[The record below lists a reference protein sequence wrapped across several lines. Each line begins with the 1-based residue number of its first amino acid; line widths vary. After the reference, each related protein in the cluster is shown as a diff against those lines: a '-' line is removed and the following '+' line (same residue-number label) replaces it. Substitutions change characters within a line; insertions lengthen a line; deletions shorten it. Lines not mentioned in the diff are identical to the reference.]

1 MASPD
6 EPATVTG
13 LLLEVREGLLVEWE
27 RQHRERFTDVRLS
40 REELRGS
47 LPALLEDIA
56 AAVDASS
63 PEGVPPPLARQTAAD
78 HARRRLERGFSLE
91 EVSTEYALLR
101 RLTLQALLPGGRLG
115 LAAQVGLNEAFDAA
129 VALAISAYTRAT
141 EVRLETQLHP
151 FRHPHEAQAGTPS
164 GVVRPP
170 FFALSRDL
178 LAVAGLD
185 GFFKRVN
192 PAFMRTLGWS
202 EEELLAR
209 PMFDFVHPEDV
220 LTTRAELEKLGQGVP
235 TQRFENRYRCKDG
248 TWRWLSWTTTPVP
261 EEGLV
266 YAVARDVSE
275 EKRRE
280 EAQWVLV
287 EAGEAL
293 TFSLDYEAT
302 LATMARLVV
311 PALADWCLVDVMDG
325 SGRLHRV
332 AVEHDDPAE
341 APLAEVLRRHPPT
354 APAHPT
360 LRALAEGRPS
370 LIPDVNEA
378 VLQQMAR
385 SPEHVE
391 ALRAMGVKSFL
402 AVPLVARGERLG
414 ALTFVSTR
422 ADRRYHT
429 QEMLLAEEIG
439 HRAALAVDNAR
450 LYRQAQE
457 ARAFFH
463 AMLQCAPLSILGCD
477 TDGTLRFFNTAAER
491 MLGYRAEEVVG
502 RTTPLHFL
510 VAEEPQAQA
519 FESLVAGARQG
530 LLEEREGTCLRKD
543 GGRFPVRLT
552 VTAVRGVGE
561 ELLGF
566 MVLAEDLT
574 DERRLE
580 ADARARSEFEQQL
593 IGIVSHDLRNPLNT
607 ILLGAR
613 VLLRQPGLEERQTMA
628 LTRMVTSAERAA
640 RMIRDLLDFTQA
652 RMGGGIPVDRAPLD
666 LHAFIKQVAE
676 EVQVGFP
683 ERHVRVEQEGEGW
696 GEVDSDRLAQVVT
709 NLLTN
714 ALKYSPDGT
723 PVRVSTRGE
732 NGWVRLEVHNEG
744 TPIPEEFQAR
754 IFEPMQRGAHGGG
767 GSDRSVGLGLY
778 IVRHIVRA
786 HGGSIELRS
795 LPHEGTTFT
804 VLLPRRVV
812 P

>member
-1 MASPD
+1 MASS
-6 EPATVTG
+6 EAAGTVTG
-13 LLLEVREGLLVEWE
+13 LVREVREGLLVEWE
-27 RQHRERFTDVRLS
+27 RLHRERFPDVRLS

-56 AAVDASS
+56 TAVDAGS
-63 PEGVPPPLARQTAAD
+63 PEGVPQALARQTAAD

-115 LAAQVGLNEAFDAA
+115 LAAQVALNEAFDGA

-151 FRHPHEAQAGTPS
+151 FLHPDEARAGAPS

-178 LAVAGLD
+178 LAVSGLD

-209 PMFDFVHPEDV
+209 PFFELVHPEDV
-220 LTTRAELEKLGQGVP
+220 PATRAELEKLGEGVP

-311 PALADWCLVDVMDG
+311 PALADWCVVDVMDS
-325 SGRLHRV
+325 SGRLQRV
-332 AVEHDDPAE
+332 AVEYDDPAQTQV
-341 APLAEVLRRHPPT
+341 AEVLRRYPPT
-354 APAHPT
+354 TPAHPT
-360 LRALAEGRPS
+360 LRALSEGRPTVIS
-370 LIPDVNEA
+370 EVTDA

-385 SPEHVE
+385 GPEHAE
-391 ALRAMGVKSFL
+391 ALRAMGVKSYL

-414 ALTFVSTR
+414 ALTFISTR
-422 ADRRYHT
+422 VDRRYLT
-429 QEMLLAEEIG
+429 QEVLLAEEIG

-450 LYRQAQE
+450 LFRQAQE

-502 RTTPLHFL
+502 RTTPVDFL
-510 VAEEPQAQA
+510 AAEESQARS
-519 FESLVAGARQG
+519 FEALVAGARHG
-530 LLEEREGTCLRKD
+530 LFEEREGTCLRKD

-552 VTAVRGVGE
+552 VTAVRGVEE

-580 ADARARSEFEQQL
+580 AEGRARSEFEQQL

-613 VLLRQPGLEERQTMA
+613 VLLRQPGLEERQALA

-652 RMGGGIPVDRAPLD
+652 RLGGGIPVERSPLD
-666 LHAFIKQVAE
+666 VHAFTRQVVE

-683 ERHVRVEQEGEGW
+683 ERQVWVEHEGEGW

-709 NLLTN
+709 NLLMN
-714 ALKYSPDGT
+714 ALKYSPEGT
-723 PVRVSTRGE
+723 PVRVRTRGE
-732 NGWVRLEVHNEG
+732 TGWVHLEVHNGGE
-744 TPIPEEFQAR
+744 PIPEELQAR
-754 IFEPMQRGAHGGG
+754 IFEPMQRGSHAGG

-795 LPHEGTTFT
+795 LPGEGTTFT
-804 VLLPRRVV
+804 VRLPRRVV